1 MSEKATERTRGPIE
15 GSMLAGFLVVLA
27 IAASWLFLQRRWW
40 FPALSS
46 EHGADL
52 DRMFMVTLVVAGV
65 LFLLLQLILAYCSWR
80 YGERRGERARSRVNP
95 SFEKRF
101 AWVAAL
107 IVFGVDVSISAL
119 GEGAYLKAFGGAPA
133 DSLQLELTGEQF
145 VWQVRYPGKDGQFG
159 RTDPLLVTSTNAL
172 GLDRNDPASQDDIVS
187 TNQMHLP
194 ADRPV
199 KVRLR
204 SKDVIHS
211 FFVPQFRVKQDAVPG
226 MAIDVWF
233 VPNKT
238 GDYEI
243 VCNQICGLGHYR
255 MRGFVKVE
263 SAEAFEKWLS
273 EFGG

>member
-1 MSEKATERTRGPIE
+1 MSKQATGRSWGPIE
-15 GSMLAGFLVVLA
+15 GSTLAGFLVVLA

-40 FPALSS
+40 FPALAS
-46 EHGADL
+46 EHGAYL
-52 DRMFMVTLVVAGV
+52 DHMFMVTLIVTGV
-65 LFLLLQLILAYCSWR
+65 LFLLLQLILAYCAWS
-80 YGERRGERARSRVNP
+80 YGERRGERARSRVSP

-101 AWVAAL
+101 AWIAAV
-107 IVFGVDVSISAL
+107 IVFGVDVSISVL
-119 GEGAYLKAFGGAPA
+119 GEGAYLQAFGSAPP
-133 DSLQLELTGEQF
+133 DSLQVEVTGEQF

-159 RTDPLLVTSTNAL
+159 LTDPTLTSATNPV
-172 GLDRNDPASQDDIVS
+172 GLDHNDPAAQDDIVS

-199 KVRLR
+199 KVQLR

-226 MAIDVWF
+226 MAIDIWF
-233 VPNKT
+233 VPKKQ

-255 MRGFVKVE
+255 MRGFIKVE
-263 SAEAFEKWLS
+263 STEAFEKWLN
-273 EFGG
+273 EFGR